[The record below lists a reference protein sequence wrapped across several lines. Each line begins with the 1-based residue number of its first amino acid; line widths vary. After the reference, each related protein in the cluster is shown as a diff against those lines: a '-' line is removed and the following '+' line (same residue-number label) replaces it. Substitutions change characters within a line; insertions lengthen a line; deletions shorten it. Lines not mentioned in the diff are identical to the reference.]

1 MSRGCPDPLAY
12 SLDAVSRQFD
22 ALLTAEQRQQDRHAI
37 VWPLASE
44 KRQMTGE
51 WPLDNPH
58 GLAGEEHLASG
69 RSTRPPRSR
78 ARISAMTLSGTRA
91 GWVPPII
98 RPSNTGGPPCAVPL
112 QLDGDET
119 VPRKERRS
127 VRP

>member
-1 MSRGCPDPLAY
+1 VSRGCPDRLAY

-69 RSTRPPRSR
+69 Q
-78 ARISAMTLSGTRA
+78 I
-91 GWVPPII
+91 
-98 RPSNTGGPPCAVPL
+98 
-112 QLDGDET
+112 D
-119 VPRKERRS
+119 
-127 VRP
+127 